1 MLLLLKLLLVD
12 IIAIGSFIVL
22 FFRILL
28 LLLLCLKVLIDAF
41 HLLRC
46 RVELE
51 GYDPCR
57 PLGSHPV
64 DEGDDTG
71 HDYIS
76 RAVVKALALQPGR
89 LVDRFQQS
97 AHRYAHSENQ

>member
-28 LLLLCLKVLIDAF
+28 LLLLCLEVLIDAF
-41 HLLRC
+41 HLLCC

-51 GYDPCR
+51 GNDPC
-57 PLGSHPV
+57 
-64 DEGDDTG
+64 
-71 HDYIS
+71 
-76 RAVVKALALQPGR
+76 
-89 LVDRFQQS
+89 
-97 AHRYAHSENQ
+97 

>member
-28 LLLLCLKVLIDAF
+28 LLLLCLEVLIDAF

-51 GYDPCR
+51 GYDPC
-57 PLGSHPV
+57 
-64 DEGDDTG
+64 
-71 HDYIS
+71 
-76 RAVVKALALQPGR
+76 
-89 LVDRFQQS
+89 
-97 AHRYAHSENQ
+97 